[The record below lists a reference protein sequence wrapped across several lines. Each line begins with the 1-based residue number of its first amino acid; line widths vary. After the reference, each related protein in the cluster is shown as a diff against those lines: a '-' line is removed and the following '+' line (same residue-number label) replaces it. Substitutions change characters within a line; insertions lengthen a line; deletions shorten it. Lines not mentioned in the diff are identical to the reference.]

1 MKSEQIAILMA
12 TYNGEKYLREQ
23 IESLLS
29 QNFEAWHLYIHDDG
43 SNDTTISILNEYS
56 ERYPEKISILT
67 YPPYGSACRNFLSL
81 IDRVNADY
89 YMFCDQD
96 DIWLKDKISVE
107 LDRIK
112 EIEYTFPQ
120 KPIIIN
126 TDLTVT
132 DANLNIIHSSFWRY
146 ANIKHTFVK
155 SFKDL
160 AAVNVATG
168 CTMLFNKSAK
178 LCIHKPYDK
187 AIMHDA
193 WLTLS
198 VVACGGL
205 LFFID
210 KPTILYR
217 QHGKNTLG
225 ARDAKKL
232 TLCFRLKTFYQIL
245 QNNIAHYQQMN
256 AIGSISITEYLY
268 AKLRNVFF
276 TGK

>member
-1 MKSEQIAILMA
+1 MKSDHIAILMA

-23 IESLLS
+23 IDSLLS
-29 QNFEAWHLYIHDDG
+29 QSFEAWHLYIHDDG
-43 SNDTTISILNEYS
+43 STDTTISLLNEYS
-56 ERYPEKISILT
+56 ERWPEKISILN
-67 YPPYGSACRNFLSL
+67 YPSYGSACKNFLSL
-81 IDRVNADY
+81 VDRVDAEY

-96 DIWLKDKISVE
+96 DIWLKDKIKIE
-107 LDRIK
+107 LNKIK
-112 EIEYTFPQ
+112 EIESEFPD
-120 KPIIIN
+120 KPVIIN

-132 DANLNIIHSSFWRY
+132 DASLNVIHPSFWRY

-155 SFKDL
+155 SFKDF
-160 AAVNVATG
+160 AAINVATG

-198 VVACGGL
+198 VVACGGV
-205 LFFID
+205 FFSID

-217 QHGKNTLG
+217 QHGENTLG

-232 TLCFRLKTFYQIL
+232 TLCFRLKTFHQIIK
-245 QNNIAHYQQMN
+245 NNIAHYQQMN
-256 AIGSISITEYLY
+256 AIGSISIAEYLY
-268 AKLRNVFF
+268 AKFRHVFF
-276 TGK
+276 KEK